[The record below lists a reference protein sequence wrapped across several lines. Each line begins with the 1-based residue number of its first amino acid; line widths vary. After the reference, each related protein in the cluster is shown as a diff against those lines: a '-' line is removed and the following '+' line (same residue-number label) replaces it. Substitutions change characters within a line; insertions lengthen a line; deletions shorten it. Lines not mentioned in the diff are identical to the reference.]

1 MPQAEQDRVDFVL
14 SNVDLAFANSLRRA
28 MLAEVPTV
36 AIDLVEITTNTSV
49 LPDEFIAHRL
59 GLIPLN
65 SKNCADDLRYS
76 RDCDNCE
83 SSCEFCS
90 VTLRLQ
96 AKAVN
101 EDIVTVYARDLVPV
115 GSRMNEQIGTPVIRD
130 AEGKGPLITKLRKG
144 QEIDLTCIVKKGI
157 AKEHAKWA
165 PTAAVGF
172 EYDPL
177 NKLRHVDYWYE
188 GKEIG
193 DQWPISDNKDWATGP
208 DEGPDAAFN
217 PDAVPSTFFFDVEG
231 IGNLEPDQI
240 VQQGIRVLQNKLAE
254 IIQGLGGAGMGD
266 MNGDGGQSPDAY
278 EPAPA
283 DAGYTTAYQPNG
295 TGGQTSAWGGMGGAT
310 PYGAT
315 PYGQYGNG
323 Y

>member
-1 MPQAEQDRVDFVL
+1 V
-14 SNVDLAFANSLRRA
+14 S
-28 MLAEVPTV
+28 
-36 AIDLVEITTNTSV
+36 IDLVEINTNTSV
-49 LPDEFIAHRL
+49 LADEFIAHRL

-65 SKNCADDLRYS
+65 SKNCAEDLRYS
-76 RDCDNCE
+76 RDCENCE

-101 EDIVTVYARDLVPV
+101 EDIVSVYARDLVPV
-115 GSRMNEQIGTPVIRD
+115 GSRVNQWIGTPVIRD
-130 AEGKGPLITKLRKG
+130 DEGKGPIILKLRKG
-144 QEIDLTCIVKKGI
+144 QEIDLTCTVKKGI

-165 PTAAVGF
+165 PVSAVGF

-177 NKLRHVDYWYE
+177 NKLRHVDYWFE

-193 DQWPISDNKDWATGP
+193 DQWPVSENKEWSTGP
-208 DEGPDAAFN
+208 TEDVDGFN
-217 PDAVPSTFFFDVEG
+217 PDAVPGSFFFDVEG
-231 IGNLEPDQI
+231 VGNLEPDMI

-254 IIQGLGGAGMGD
+254 VIQVLGGGAGID
-266 MNGDGGQSPDAY
+266 GDGAQSPDGY

-295 TGGQTSAWGGMGGAT
+295 IGGGETSAWGGNMGGIT
-310 PYGAT
+310 PGYGT
-315 PYGQYGNG
+315 SYGNG
-323 Y
+323 GY